1 MSTRT
6 ADGGPAVRCPAP
18 RGHSR
23 GAGPGRG
30 SGEAPRPCWLLTS
43 SSGPEAEAGSR
54 CAQGTSAPRA
64 PWCLQARLRAG
75 RGARAHLPA
84 DPGPSP
90 ESRGAVCGVAT
101 LGPGA
106 VSAPASPGSGRK
118 AGTLGPLPPS
128 PTPARGAQSPQL
140 VARPL
145 GRAGPQAERPQ
156 APAAFLG
163 ADPWAVGGTLAPGG
177 NPRARASS
185 LGPKH
190 APCPRHSASC
200 LSAGS
205 PMSQGWVLGPWACTP
220 DRGRG
225 QPVASPQPSAHTWP
239 SAQKAGWS
247 LSAEGVTLT
256 QDCTARTPAWT
267 RAASC
272 SFLF

>member
-1 MSTRT
+1 MPASRTQGRRGRKSPPPCRPGTR
-6 ADGGPAVRCPAP
+6 
-18 RGHSR
+18 
-23 GAGPGRG
+23 
-30 SGEAPRPCWLLTS
+30 
-43 SSGPEAEAGSR
+43 
-54 CAQGTSAPRA
+54 
-64 PWCLQARLRAG
+64 
-75 RGARAHLPA
+75 
-84 DPGPSP
+84 PSP

-106 VSAPASPGSGRK
+106 VSAPASLGSGRK
-118 AGTLGPLPPS
+118 AGALGQLPPS

-145 GRAGPQAERPQ
+145 GRAGPQVERPQ

-163 ADPWAVGGTLAPGG
+163 ADTWAVGGTLAPGG
-177 NPRARASS
+177 NPRARASG

-220 DRGRG
+220 DRGQG

-239 SAQKAGWS
+239 SAQKARWS
-247 LSAEGVTLT
+247 LSAEGGTLT

-272 SFLF
+272 SFLFQPEVCVCVCDLSLFFLAGGRCFFEIEVFTFGGVRLSLKQDNNSGVTGTLEPRTPLFTGR